1 MELAV
6 ALLPVMAFIALAAG
20 LVVVFRGSTRIAARA
35 REIQR
40 FQSGVRDLAARI
52 DTSLG
57 SATVRIDAVRHHQ
70 AGPEL
75 IGQAVVDAVEALERS
90 IEEARGLKGPR
101 RAQAIRDDLVAEFER
116 AGRALGMIEHGAD
129 MLVSSRRGSRD
140 LEAQTSI
147 KRGYLNL
154 IHAREALAR
163 HALRAEDLT
172 PEDVAL

>member
-57 SATVRIDAVRHHQ
+57 SATVRIDAVEDRQGSSVGTSRCRRRHD
-70 AGPEL
+70 
-75 IGQAVVDAVEALERS
+75 I
-90 IEEARGLKGPR
+90 
-101 RAQAIRDDLVAEFER
+101 
-116 AGRALGMIEHGAD
+116 
-129 MLVSSRRGSRD
+129 
-140 LEAQTSI
+140 
-147 KRGYLNL
+147 
-154 IHAREALAR
+154 
-163 HALRAEDLT
+163 
-172 PEDVAL
+172 